1 MSAWGGSHPPLATPS
16 QGQRATRQPYPI
28 GRFPFSNC
36 FSLPGLPAIVLGMK
50 ERHKTERPVVVKS
63 APHRLL
69 VLSFQ
74 NPLLRALCWLFF
86 LVAIIRLSYV
96 GSRGLPLPEV
106 GDRAEFYYVTP
117 RPLVCQKPNPNFD
130 ALVER
135 ATAQVSP
142 IYVNNPAWLEE
153 RLQQIR
159 SVQNQLESDLETL
172 KELRKRQGQ
181 VPAPKVQEGVKNS
194 PFYAGAPK
202 EAGRADLGQRGTDL
216 TKEAVERQIQT
227 TRDSVSRYLL
237 GLAPGLTR
245 NEVLNLLKAF
255 ENSPENVADTFH
267 ALEMAL
273 GQVASWYIVE
283 TSTLE
288 FQQDRAKGITLAG
301 TPPTPLPVESLRTV
315 AETID
320 HLQSRSVP
328 QVLNTRFA
336 RLRGQRSISAFVTR
350 SAAASIRPT
359 LVRDQAST
367 QDAVTA
373 ALARVPEMV
382 PVEFSSG
389 QSVLSLGETVS
400 DWQRDCVAAMTR
412 QSQAGSD
419 TRTALGMP
427 VAVARILVGIALLV
441 VLAALAL
448 RSFSVKVFP
457 DRLLEGKDAVAIG
470 VLLTIHL
477 ALVRL
482 ALFLTDLLAVAYP
495 SLSPGVV
502 MAACPVGL
510 TAAMLQILLG
520 ARVSLLGVLFLFL
533 PTALIAQQ
541 SGIDLFGGDYPLYFS
556 FFTLAASLS
565 GIWVTRRVTVRGA
578 FVVAGLATAV
588 VGAAWWAI
596 AWLLEGGLVST
607 SVALQLLTA
616 SLLSGAITYVF
627 LISLT
632 PIFEYA
638 WDYTTTSRLLELAST
653 DHSALKE
660 LSRRAPGTYQ
670 HSMFIATLVEDA
682 AQAVGA
688 NALLARV
695 GAYYHDL
702 GKLAA
707 LEEREDKKGMDSPL
721 YFAENQG
728 ATANP
733 HDRLDPWQSAAILRR
748 HVAQS
753 IRIIKK
759 YRLGRRIMDI
769 AAQHHGTCLMEHFY
783 AKAVS
788 HAQNAGKNVDDGDFR
803 YPGPRP
809 QSKESALVMLA
820 DSVEAAV
827 RALTEHDEESITA
840 RVRGIIA
847 KRVDDGQLDD
857 SGLTYGDVKAIERS
871 FTKTLF
877 SMYHA
882 RPKYLEV
889 KQESTTIRLSKNE
902 VENLDDE
909 ITSDMQR
916 LEKVRIAST
925 TKDLGRPLAGD
936 VVRTPS
942 SEPGRKA
949 ITEPGKPSSAPTA
962 TTRSPQQQDAP
973 RTQVGAGESRLD
985 DVPPQSPQGD

>member
-1 MSAWGGSHPPLATPS
+1 
-16 QGQRATRQPYPI
+16 
-28 GRFPFSNC
+28 
-36 FSLPGLPAIVLGMK
+36 MK
-50 ERHKTERPVVVKS
+50 ERQKTERPVVVKS
-63 APHRLL
+63 APHRYL

-74 NPLLRALCWLFF
+74 NPMLKALCWLFF
-86 LVAIIRLSYV
+86 LLAIIRLSYV

-130 ALVER
+130 TLVER

-142 IYVNNPAWLEE
+142 IYVNNPGWLEE
-153 RLQQIR
+153 RMQQIR

-181 VPAPKVQEGVKNS
+181 APAPKAQEGVKNS
-194 PFYAGAPK
+194 PFYAGAQK
-202 EAGRADLGQRGTDL
+202 EGADKAQRGPDL

-227 TRDSVSRYLL
+227 TRDNISRYLL

-245 NEVLNLLKAF
+245 NELLNLLKAF
-255 ENSPENVADTFH
+255 ENNPENVSDAFH

-273 GQVASWYIVE
+273 GQVASWYVVE

-288 FQQDRAKGITLAG
+288 FQQDRARGISLAG
-301 TPPTPLPVESLRTV
+301 NPPTPLPVESLRTV

-320 HLQSRSVP
+320 YVQSRTVP

-336 RLRGQRSISAFVTR
+336 RLRGQRSITAFVTR

-359 LVRDQAST
+359 LVRDHTST
-367 QDAVTA
+367 QEAVTTA
-373 ALARVPEMV
+373 MARIPEMV

-389 QSVLSLGETVS
+389 QSVVSLGETVS
-400 DWQRDCVAAMTR
+400 AWQRDCIAAMTR
-412 QSQAGSD
+412 QSQAGSA
-419 TRTALGMP
+419 TTTVMGMP
-427 VAVARILVGIALLV
+427 VTVARILAGISLLV

-457 DRLLEGKDAVAIG
+457 DRHLEGKDAVAIG
-470 VLLTIHL
+470 VLLALHL

-482 ALFLTDLLAVAYP
+482 SLFVTDLLAVAYP

-520 ARVSLLGVLFLFL
+520 ARISLLGVLFLFL

-565 GIWVTRRVTVRGA
+565 GIWVTRRVTMRGA
-578 FVVAGLATAV
+578 FVVAGLATGV

-607 SVALQLLTA
+607 GVAIQLLTA

-632 PIFEYA
+632 PIFEYL

-653 DHSALKE
+653 DHTALKE

-707 LEEREDKKGMDSPL
+707 LEEREDKKGLDSPL

-728 ATANP
+728 ATTNP

-753 IRIIKK
+753 IRIIKQ

-783 AKAVS
+783 AKAVT
-788 HAQNAGKNVDDGDFR
+788 HAQNAGKNLDDADFR

-827 RALTEHDEESITA
+827 RALSEHDEESITA

-902 VENLDDE
+902 VESLDDE

-916 LEKVRIAST
+916 LEQMRAAST
-925 TKDLGRPLAGD
+925 TKDINRPYGAD
-936 VVRTPS
+936 QARTPVS
-942 SEPGRKA
+942 DSGRKA
-949 ITEPGKPSSAPTA
+949 ITDPGKAATDVARGNTDPSGPKPSQPTEPGNP
-962 TTRSPQQQDAP
+962 DAP
-973 RTQVGAGESRLD
+973 ADPARKDEIPL
-985 DVPPQSPQGD
+985 PKPKGDTP